1 MAERHPRDLDVVR
14 EKLLKECRRPGF
26 AKTARYV
33 KPIGRGVEGVS
44 IRFAESAIRIMG
56 NISVDTMTVYDDR
69 ERRIV
74 RVTVVDCENN
84 IPYSTEVNL
93 EKTIERRS
101 IQKSDEVIRT
111 RQNRQGQTLYVIAA
125 TEDDL
130 LNKQNAQV
138 SKAIRTNGL
147 RLVPADIIEE
157 CMEEVLRTQ
166 ANEDAA
172 DPDAARRK
180 LFDAFGKLGVSV
192 SELKF
197 YLGHEGTPSP
207 AEMTKL
213 RGIYS
218 ALRDGET
225 TWRDVLE
232 QLPAEGSNVAELDK
246 LKTAT
251 QSVKEQLQ
259 SKSQAKRLN
268 AIEGKPLDAPRV
280 EPLHPAEIWPAKEKP
295 DGDKS

>member
-26 AKTARYV
+26 AKAARYV

-69 ERRIV
+69 EKRIV
-74 RVTVVDCENN
+74 RVIVVDCENN
-84 IPYSTEVNL
+84 IPYSSDITL
-93 EKTIERRS
+93 EKTVERRT
-101 IQKSDEVIRT
+101 IQKSDEVVRT
-111 RQNRQGQTLYVIAA
+111 RQNRQGTTLYVISA

-130 LNKQNAQV
+130 LNKQNALV

-180 LFDAFGKLGVSV
+180 LFDSFNKLGVTV
-192 SELKF
+192 AELKF
-197 YLGHEGTPSP
+197 YLGHDSTPSP
-207 AEMTKL
+207 AEMGKL
-213 RGIYS
+213 RGIYA

-225 TWRDVLE
+225 TWREVVD
-232 QLPAEGSNVAELDK
+232 QLPAEGERPADPKS
-246 LKTAT
+246 AT
-251 QSVKEQLQ
+251 QSVKDALL
-259 SKSQAKRLN
+259 SKSQSKRLN
-268 AIEGKPLDAPRV
+268 VQEAKPMDAPRPV
-280 EPLHPAEIWPAKEKP
+280 DTAEIWPPKEKP
-295 DGDKS
+295 NE